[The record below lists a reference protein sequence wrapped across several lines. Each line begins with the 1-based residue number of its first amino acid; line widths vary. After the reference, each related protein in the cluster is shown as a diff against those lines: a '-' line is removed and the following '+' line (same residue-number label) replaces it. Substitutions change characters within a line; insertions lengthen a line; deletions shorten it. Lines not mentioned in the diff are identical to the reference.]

1 MKLIGF
7 YALTHF
13 GLINFVMLFYRF
25 EHWAIYLNLPV
36 FLVLLFAEIFG
47 RRLSKFASSTFGSTP
62 IHSAMVIW
70 ALLSNYALMAV
81 GVSTSHGGNAVDDE
95 FGALFAVMLAATAG
109 IGLYA
114 SFMDYL
120 FPAEND

>member
-1 MKLIGF
+1 
-7 YALTHF
+7 
-13 GLINFVMLFYRF
+13 
-25 EHWAIYLNLPV
+25 
-36 FLVLLFAEIFG
+36 
-47 RRLSKFASSTFGSTP
+47 
-62 IHSAMVIW
+62 MVIW